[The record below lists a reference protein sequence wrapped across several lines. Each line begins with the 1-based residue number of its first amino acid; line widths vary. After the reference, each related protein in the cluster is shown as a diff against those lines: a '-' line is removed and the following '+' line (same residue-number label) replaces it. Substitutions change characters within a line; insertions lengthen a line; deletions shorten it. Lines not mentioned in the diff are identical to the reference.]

1 MKYMKN
7 KISVNYSS
15 RQMQSGLKARL
26 IARAKEKGK
35 EVFELN
41 GKQYWIS
48 IEETVYSDKH
58 EDLTFDNCYLDQ

>member
-15 RQMQSGLKARL
+15 RQMLSGLKARL
-26 IARAKEKGK
+26 IVRAKEKGK
-35 EVFELN
+35 ELFELN

-48 IEETVYSDKH
+48 PEENVYSDKH
-58 EDLTFDNCYLDQ
+58 EGLVFDDCYLDQ